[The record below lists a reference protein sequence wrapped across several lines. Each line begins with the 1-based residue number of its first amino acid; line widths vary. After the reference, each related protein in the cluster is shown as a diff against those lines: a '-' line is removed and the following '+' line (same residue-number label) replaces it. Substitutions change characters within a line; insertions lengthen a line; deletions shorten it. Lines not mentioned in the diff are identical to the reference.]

1 MSSLEGLGFAREQ
14 ALEALKVTG
23 SSSSE
28 QLLQTLLVIT
38 DPSELPRVFALQG
51 SGASEREAVVL
62 VRATDAAAAGD
73 QAAAPSDRQLAIE
86 KKISQPA
93 SGAAREGHVGARPPG
108 AAVRPQQAAAG
119 TAAKKKGKAGDAQ
132 KSWIL
137 ASLEHE
143 DDSSPRSSASGGG
156 ASEVR
161 GRG

>member
-1 MSSLEGLGFAREQ
+1 M
-14 ALEALKVTG
+14 
-23 SSSSE
+23 
-28 QLLQTLLVIT
+28 
-38 DPSELPRVFALQG
+38 QG

-93 SGAAREGHVGARPPG
+93 SGAARDTRANVRAPG
-108 AAVRPQQAAAG
+108 GAVRPQQAASG